1 MSARC
6 VTPLHLYLE
15 HARTDRPFFEIHHEF
30 FDRLASPF
38 DLQGYLSVIE
48 IFDASEGMTQAI
60 DSDPGLAKGVNVMNG
75 EVTCQSVAEA
85 HGLPFTPVL

>member
-48 IFDASEGMTQAI
+48 IFDASG
-60 DSDPGLAKGVNVMNG
+60 
-75 EVTCQSVAEA
+75 
-85 HGLPFTPVL
+85 